1 MAQKNRNKK
10 IMKKHEKN
18 ISSLQ
23 FLKQTDLTF
32 LKNTYSDDKIIQKLS
47 NFIMQDGKKTKAQH
61 IIKKVF
67 NILAQKTSRPP
78 LKIVQNAIH
87 NVKPVF
93 ELRKARI
100 SGSTQFIPA
109 VLHLS
114 KQENVAIRWL
124 VQSAKEKKRRTQ
136 ILNKNYGFE
145 FFLAQELVDAFHL
158 QGTARQ
164 KRDEVHKLAEANRT
178 LAFQRWW

>member
-1 MAQKNRNKK
+1 MAQRNQSKK
-10 IMKKHEKN
+10 IMRKQEKN

-23 FLKQTDLTF
+23 ILKQKKSTVF
-32 LKNTYSDDKIIQKLS
+32 ESNQYEEKIIQKLS
-47 NFIMQDGKKTKAQH
+47 NFIMQNGKKTKAQQ
-61 IIKKVF
+61 IIKRVF
-67 NILAQKTSRPP
+67 FVLGEKTLSPP
-78 LKIVQNAIH
+78 LQVISAALY

-109 VLHLS
+109 VLQLD
-114 KQENVAIRWL
+114 KQENVAIRWI
-124 VQSAKEKKRRTQ
+124 VQSAKEKKKKT
-136 ILNKNYGFE
+136 NNSKDSAFE
-145 FFLAQELVDAFHL
+145 FFLAQEILDAFKL

-164 KRDEVHKLAEANRT
+164 KRDEIHKLAETNRT